1 MIDDGTFYRLLNY
14 IAWRVF
20 LDMDLGRPLTEIDSE
35 LQYDLSKKDC
45 IALFKHMDAHKSC
58 WTKEIAQ
65 LRALSKRP
73 PQPTHPPATI
83 LH

>member
-1 MIDDGTFYRLLNY
+1 VANGNEERLNGRIGQMIDDGTFYRLLNY

-45 IALFKHMDAHKSC
+45 IALFKHMDAH
-58 WTKEIAQ
+58 T
-65 LRALSKRP
+65 RVR
-73 PQPTHPPATI
+73 
-83 LH
+83 